1 MCSSHVPPGDT
12 TVVLFQDVFSAA
24 VAVKIIVIPQMDM
37 RDFKLNTGVLTEG
50 EESDDEGTT
59 DGSSSLSFNDTQEI
73 TVPIS
78 LCLTIMVG

>member
-1 MCSSHVPPGDT
+1 MIFAKPAHNYT
-12 TVVLFQDVFSAA
+12 F
-24 VAVKIIVIPQMDM
+24 VALISPFFCLKMDM
-37 RDFKLNTGVLTEG
+37 RDMKLNTGVLTEG

-78 LCLTIMVG
+78 LCLIIMVG